1 MNEQLIKSDG
11 IEICT
16 DSFGKRVNPAILLI
30 MGAQSSLIW
39 WEEEFCQRLAETGR
53 FVIRYDNRDV
63 GRSTTYEPGQPD
75 YTFEDM
81 ADDAIRVLDAYKI
94 EQAHIVGMSMGGMLT
109 QMIALRHP
117 GRVLTITLLA
127 TSNFA
132 PDLPPMEE
140 KVMDYFSNM
149 GAIDWTNEQSVVDF
163 VIGRS
168 RILVGSKHAFDENK
182 VYKLTKEEWKR
193 SNNIASMNNHAML
206 SGGESYLARTGEV
219 TVPALVIHGT
229 EDPIIPYEHGINLAN
244 EIPGAVLLTLEG
256 TGHELHFDDWDLIID
271 SISNHTSIPN

>member
-53 FVIRYDNRDV
+53 FVVRYDNRDV
-63 GRSTTYEPGQPD
+63 GCSTTYEPGQPD

-81 ADDAIRVLDAYKI
+81 ADDAIRVLEAYKI
-94 EQAHIVGMSMGGMLT
+94 EQVHIVGMSMGGMLT

-117 GRVLTITLLA
+117 GRVLTVTLVS

-168 RILVGSKHAFDENK
+168 RILVGSKHAFDEKK
-182 VYKLTKEEWKR
+182 VYKLAKEEWKR

-206 SGGESYLARTGEV
+206 SGGESYLARTREI

-256 TGHELHFDDWDLIID
+256 TGHELHYDDWDLIID
-271 SISNHTSIPN
+271 SISNHISISN

>member
-1 MNEQLIKSDG
+1 MNELLIKSDG
-11 IEICT
+11 IEICSE
-16 DSFGKRVNPAILLI
+16 SFGERVHPAILLI

-39 WEEEFCQRLAETGR
+39 WEEEFCQRLADTGR
-53 FVIRYDNRDV
+53 FVVRYDNRDV

-117 GRVLTITLLA
+117 DRVLTVTLLA

-149 GAIDWTNEQSVVDF
+149 EAIDWTNEQSVVDF
-163 VIGRS
+163 VVGRS
-168 RILVGSKHAFDENK
+168 RILVGSKHSFDENK
-182 VYKLTKEEWKR
+182 VYQLAKEEWKR
-193 SNNIASMNNHAML
+193 SNNMASMNNHTML
-206 SGGESYLARTGEV
+206 SGGESYLARTGKIN
-219 TVPALVIHGT
+219 VPTLVIHGT
-229 EDPIIPYEHGINLAN
+229 EDPIIPYEHGIHLAN
-244 EIPGAVLLTLEG
+244 EIPGAFLLALEG
-256 TGHELHFDDWDLIID
+256 AGHEIHYDDWDLIID
-271 SISNHTSIPN
+271 SISKHTSMPN

>member
-1 MNEQLIKSDG
+1 MNEQLIKIDG

-30 MGAQSSLIW
+30 MGAQSSLVW
-39 WEEEFCQRLAETGR
+39 WEEEFCQGLADTGR
-53 FVIRYDNRDV
+53 FVVRYDNRDV

-117 GRVLTITLLA
+117 GRVLTVTLVS

-163 VIGRS
+163 VIG
-168 RILVGSKHAFDENK
+168 
-182 VYKLTKEEWKR
+182 
-193 SNNIASMNNHAML
+193 
-206 SGGESYLARTGEV
+206 
-219 TVPALVIHGT
+219 
-229 EDPIIPYEHGINLAN
+229 
-244 EIPGAVLLTLEG
+244 
-256 TGHELHFDDWDLIID
+256 
-271 SISNHTSIPN
+271 